1 MPGVTVDGNDAVAV
15 LEAMAPSVERARA
28 GEGPTLIECKTYRHG
43 GHHVNDP
50 GLYLPKEELARW
62 RAHDPVD
69 LLRQRLLG
77 AGMTE
82 TEIEAIDRHVEA
94 VMDEAVEFAED
105 SPQPDVEEFLA
116 EVAAS

>member
-1 MPGVTVDGNDAVAV
+1 MTTAVA
-15 LEAMAPSVERARA
+15 RARA
-28 GEGPTLIECKTYRHG
+28 GDGPTLIECKTYRHG

-50 GLYLPKEELARW
+50 GLYLPKEELERW

-69 LLRQRLLG
+69 VLRQRLLEG
-77 AGMTE
+77 GMAE
-82 TEIEAIDRHVEA
+82 ADIEAIDRHVEA

-105 SPQPDVEEFLA
+105 SPQPDVDEFLA